1 MSKMDGITA
10 TRLIKTQHPEIVFL
24 GLIIDPKEYQVYA
37 MQKAGAFE
45 VLKKDNA
52 EVFQDHSESAASLSC
67 LSLLRASESQTANES
82 MAGRLVET
90 LGGFLMSS
98 VIKNHEGGLDPM
110 TSDLTR
116 RLDRLSSELRKRAE
130 QQRDEDHKRL
140 LDLTLLVHEL
150 SQKVDKLSQES

>member
-1 MSKMDGITA
+1 MSELKMD
-10 TRLIKTQHPEIVFL
+10 
-24 GLIIDPKEYQVYA
+24 D
-37 MQKAGAFE
+37 
-45 VLKKDNA
+45 
-52 EVFQDHSESAASLSC
+52 FQDLSQSAASLSC
-67 LSLLRASESQTANES
+67 LSLVRASESQTANES

-98 VIKNHEGGLDPM
+98 VINNHEGGLDPM
-110 TSDLTR
+110 ASDLTR

>member
-1 MSKMDGITA
+1 MSELKMD
-10 TRLIKTQHPEIVFL
+10 
-24 GLIIDPKEYQVYA
+24 D
-37 MQKAGAFE
+37 
-45 VLKKDNA
+45 
-52 EVFQDHSESAASLSC
+52 FQDLSESAASLSC
-67 LSLLRASESQTANES
+67 LSLVRASQFQTANES

-110 TSDLTR
+110 ASDLTR